1 MIKILNVVWPSA
13 EQYMFAIEG
22 SRNALSSWDKMDSNI
37 MDTGIDIGPND
48 EKRMNKLLKA
58 GPEHR
63 KMIQGLMIGIRIDA
77 PLLWWN
83 EFDTYRIGTVKSS
96 TSTRKSMLVKD
107 EITADMFSFE
117 DVYTRGGKELID
129 STIKHLN
136 FLRDNYLTSNE
147 PEEKQKIWREMNEL
161 IPKSWNYIRNV
172 FVSFETAINICK
184 QRAGHPHPEWKPLI
198 DLFMS
203 EPWILQ
209 ALET

>member
-63 KMIQGLMIGIRIDA
+63 KMIQGLMIGIRIEA

-136 FLRDNYLTSNE
+136 FLRDDYLASYE

>member
-37 MDTGIDIGPND
+37 MDAGIDIGPND

-63 KMIQGLMIGIRIDA
+63 KMIQGLMIGIRIEA

-136 FLRDNYLTSNE
+136 FLRDNYLASNE

-203 EPWILQ
+203 EPWISQ

>member
-63 KMIQGLMIGIRIDA
+63 KMIQGLMIGIRIEA

-136 FLRDNYLTSNE
+136 FLRDIYLASNE

>member
-13 EQYMFAIEG
+13 EQYMFVIEG

-63 KMIQGLMIGIRIDA
+63 KMIQGLMIGIRIEA

>member
-63 KMIQGLMIGIRIDA
+63 KMIQGLMIGIRIEA

-136 FLRDNYLTSNE
+136 FLRDNYLASNE

-203 EPWILQ
+203 EPWILR

>member
-63 KMIQGLMIGIRIDA
+63 KMIQGLMIGIRIEA

-136 FLRDNYLTSNE
+136 FLRDNYLASNE